1 MITEEIR
8 GRVPGRRE
16 HARLNDELNRD
27 ELRTDDKKMEHN
39 AAGLWKILK
48 AVKKNK
54 TGRNWNAETQDN
66 TKKYFL
72 TLLIACK

>member
-16 HARLNDELNRD
+16 HARLNEELNRD
-27 ELRTDDKKMEHN
+27 ELRTDDKKMKHN

-48 AVKKNK
+48 AVKKK
-54 TGRNWNAETQDN
+54 TQNRKKLECGN
-66 TKKYFL
+66 TRQ
-72 TLLIACK
+72 C